1 MEDIILVSGCTLV
14 TAWAAGAFVDSN
26 LDSDI
31 TLECQPLSDSGATFQ
46 WRSARG
52 TGQSVV
58 YHHSQENVRREN

>member
-14 TAWAAGAFVDSN
+14 TAWAAGAFVDNN

-46 WRSARG
+46 WRFSRG
-52 TGQSVV
+52 TGQSVA
-58 YHHSQENVRREN
+58 YHNSQENVRREN